1 MPLLGW
7 IILFTAV
14 GGIASAAFA
23 GLFLLLPEKTGLRM
37 LPHFVSFATGALIG
51 AALLGLLPEAMQS
64 VGPGGAHAIGV
75 ALVVGLGVFFI
86 IEKLVLWRHAHSHEH
101 EDPTEREVAP
111 RRVADSV
118 ADDEAAEGHGAR
130 VVTAERARSVAFAGD
145 VGRQAAALGDS
156 GALAQ
161 SHAVATASQ
170 GARERDHEQSH
181 GGHWQD
187 HRGYEHGR
195 GAPGHEPGHGRA
207 RQEHGDGH
215 SEYGQGD
222 GGLVHGH
229 SERGRG
235 DSGHGRGHRE
245 SGPGDRGHRRDSEPG
260 HGDRGHGH
268 DHGGHGHDH
277 GREGAAGVLVLIGD
291 SIHNALDGI
300 LIAAAFLTSVPL
312 GLVTT
317 LAVAAH
323 EIPHRVGD
331 FALLLHAGM
340 SRQRAMFLNMATGLA
355 SVLGGIVAYFG
366 LSKAQGALPY
376 ALALAAAGFLYIA
389 VAGLI
394 PGLHR
399 RADPRTSLAQVLL
412 MGLGV
417 GVIAWAESL
426 TG

>member
-1 MPLLGW
+1 LPLLGW
-7 IILFTAV
+7 IVLFTAV

-51 AALLGLLPEAMQS
+51 AALLGLLPEAMES
-64 VGPGGAHAIGV
+64 VGPSGAHAIGV

-101 EDPTEREVAP
+101 EDPTEREVAA
-111 RRVADSV
+111 RGVTDTLAHDGG
-118 ADDEAAEGHGAR
+118 AEGHHGPGLA
-130 VVTAERARSVAFAGD
+130 AEPAAQSVAFAGS
-145 VGRQAAALGDS
+145 VGGQPAVHG

-161 SHAVATASQ
+161 SQAA
-170 GARERDHEQSH
+170 GLGGR
-181 GGHWQD
+181 GGHD
-187 HRGYEHGR
+187 NGR
-195 GAPGHEPGHGRA
+195 APGN
-207 RQEHGDGH
+207 
-215 SEYGQGD
+215 
-222 GGLVHGH
+222 
-229 SERGRG
+229 ER
-235 DSGHGRGHRE
+235 
-245 SGPGDRGHRRDSEPG
+245 
-260 HGDRGHGH
+260 GH
-268 DHGGHGHDH
+268 DHVAGGHGHDRGRDAGAHDRDHGGHNHPGGHDH
-277 GREGAAGVLVLIGD
+277 GRDGAAGVLVLIGD

-300 LIAAAFLTSVPL
+300 LIAAAFLTNVPL

-340 SRQRAMFLNMATGLA
+340 SRKRAMFLNMATGLA

-399 RADPRTSLAQVLL
+399 RADPRTSLAQVVL

-417 GVIAWAESL
+417 GVIAWAELL
-426 TG
+426 TR